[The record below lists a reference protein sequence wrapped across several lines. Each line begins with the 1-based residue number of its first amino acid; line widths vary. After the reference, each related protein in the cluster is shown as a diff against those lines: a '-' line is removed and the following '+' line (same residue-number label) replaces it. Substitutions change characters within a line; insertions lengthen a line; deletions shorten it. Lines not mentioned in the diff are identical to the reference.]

1 MSGQS
6 IFESEADPRIKWALD
21 LMSEDGIESTSV
33 IGHFAYPA
41 VSTGLMYFA
50 RSARNYQL
58 RRPLSTGLPL
68 TVALLAASW
77 FAGSFYITQIAINQ
91 HLNSFSNLKF
101 HYFKLNVKIKKE
113 AFWFICWE
121 LSDPQHSYKLVLV
134 KSQAFCRQHA
144 TGLSSFWID
153 LFFWSQAPTPV
164 TSWVARRRRRWPS
177 WSTTSDSTRNDS
189 SNLKRK
195 NTATNASS
203 SSGAEPAKQLQQ

>member
-1 MSGQS
+1 LQTLVSESLGKKNLEKTLLFRQFFFLSFEEEMSGQS

-77 FAGSFYITQIAINQ
+77 FAGSFFITQIAINQ

-113 AFWFICWE
+113 AF
-121 LSDPQHSYKLVLV
+121 
-134 KSQAFCRQHA
+134 
-144 TGLSSFWID
+144 
-153 LFFWSQAPTPV
+153 
-164 TSWVARRRRRWPS
+164 
-177 WSTTSDSTRNDS
+177 
-189 SNLKRK
+189 
-195 NTATNASS
+195 
-203 SSGAEPAKQLQQ
+203 

>member
-1 MSGQS
+1 LVSESLGKKNLEKTLLFRQFFFLSFEEEMSGQS

-77 FAGSFYITQIAINQ
+77 FAGSFYITHIAINQ

-113 AFWFICWE
+113 AF
-121 LSDPQHSYKLVLV
+121 
-134 KSQAFCRQHA
+134 
-144 TGLSSFWID
+144 
-153 LFFWSQAPTPV
+153 
-164 TSWVARRRRRWPS
+164 
-177 WSTTSDSTRNDS
+177 
-189 SNLKRK
+189 
-195 NTATNASS
+195 
-203 SSGAEPAKQLQQ
+203 